1 MDKLIDLIRKEYPS
15 EALDIQECIAL
26 LCQCISGCSTSIKR
40 SIDIA
45 FESKNYSKMRE
56 LPVNVNINLLKKWNI
71 IMYNFQFISRSYPLP
86 KHTVFL

>member
-15 EALDIQECIAL
+15 EALDIQECIEL

-45 FESKNYSKMRE
+45 FESKNYSKMSELPGYLEAIDKIQRE
-56 LPVNVNINLLKKWNI
+56 LETYLDALQIDEEIEKDLMLW
-71 IMYNFQFISRSYPLP
+71 Q
-86 KHTVFL
+86 